1 MVITNKKGFDETYP
15 TARKLAEDIEE
26 VFNEDS
32 REAIAKKE
40 LKQKLWQ
47 EKQLTT

>member
-1 MVITNKKGFDETYP
+1 MVITNKKGFDKTYP